1 MDFLA
6 KKVPI
11 IMSSVVVNKAFV
23 TSREHRFCRRLVSM
37 WCWFPTTIR
46 GFFVEFFRL
55 AFRSRVGFFSK
66 ESTTYILMS
75 SVVVNKGGPFVCVF

>member
-6 KKVPI
+6 KKVLL

-23 TSREHRFCRRLVSM
+23 TSREQRFCRRLDAVLVSDDDKGV
-37 WCWFPTTIR
+37 R
-46 GFFVEFFRL
+46 RVL
-55 AFRSRVGFFSK
+55 SSSNSSRVGFFSK
-66 ESTTYILMS
+66 ESTNLIMS